1 MNDSMELNRILL
13 LLAWVSRM
21 KAGAFNQDGERR
33 KRQGLRREWRN
44 EGKMCGQNYK
54 FNFVTVYEE
63 MFSKC

>member
-33 KRQGLRREWRN
+33 KRQGLSREWRN
-44 EGKMCGQNYK
+44 EGKVCDQN
-54 FNFVTVYEE
+54 
-63 MFSKC
+63 